1 MFLPKNL
8 MPPIIVI
15 SKFSNG
21 HETEI
26 ELLSLV
32 YAVVSGANSFATMST
47 TNISREPESDK
58 CIDTS
63 LKKESSNQCIES
75 ACSRRNDR
83 RVSRLKSTCS

>member
-1 MFLPKNL
+1 MSLPKHL
-8 MPPIIVI
+8 IPPEIFI

-21 HETEI
+21 YETEV

-32 YAVVSGANSFATMST
+32 YVVVSRATSFATLST

-63 LKKESSNQCIES
+63 LKKESSNRCI
-75 ACSRRNDR
+75 R
-83 RVSRLKSTCS
+83 STIPRMRQMQ